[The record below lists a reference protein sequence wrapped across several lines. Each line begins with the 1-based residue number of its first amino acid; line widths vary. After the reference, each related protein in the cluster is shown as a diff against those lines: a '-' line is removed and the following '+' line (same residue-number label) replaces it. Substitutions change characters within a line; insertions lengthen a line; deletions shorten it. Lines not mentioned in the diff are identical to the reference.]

1 MPLADPPQDYAA
13 RGLAET
19 DALGDPIAQF
29 RIWLQEASAA
39 KLHEPLAMTLATCST
54 DGKPAARIVLLRG
67 FDERGFVF
75 FSNRTSRKG
84 RELAADPRAALVFY
98 WAELDRQV
106 RVEGS

>member
-1 MPLADPPQDYAA
+1 
-13 RGLAET
+13 
-19 DALGDPIAQF
+19 
-29 RIWLQEASAA
+29 
-39 KLHEPLAMTLATCST
+39 LAMTLATCST

-106 RVEGS
+106 RVEGSVEWTSDAESDAYFRSRPRGHQLSAWASSQSEVIP